1 MLILV
6 INKLVNMETYYE
18 KQKLNQWWIKLSI
31 FIPFLIVFWGVI
43 TGKTQGENG
52 TSMLIASVVLG
63 FVAVL
68 FYYTNLE
75 TRIDTEGITIR
86 FFPFQRVYYYVRWDE
101 INSATVRN
109 YKPIRE
115 YGGWGLRYSFTHG
128 KAYNVAG
135 TVGLQLVLKSG
146 KKFLIGTQK
155 GEDLRA
161 FLLKLQNEKG
171 LTCINQT
178 T

>member
-1 MLILV
+1 
-6 INKLVNMETYYE
+6 METYYE
-18 KQKLNQWWIKLSI
+18 KQKFNQWWIKLSI
-31 FIPFLIVFWGVI
+31 FIPFVIVFWGLI
-43 TGKTQGENG
+43 TGKTQGDNG

-68 FYYTNLE
+68 FYFANLE

-86 FFPFQRVYYYVRWDE
+86 FFPFQRVYYYVRWNE
-101 INSATVRN
+101 IQSASVRN

-135 TVGLQLVLKSG
+135 SVGLQLVLKSG

-155 GEDLRA
+155 EEELRM
-161 FLLKLQNEKG
+161 FLVKLKSENN
-171 LTCINQT
+171 LTCLSSLN
-178 T
+178 